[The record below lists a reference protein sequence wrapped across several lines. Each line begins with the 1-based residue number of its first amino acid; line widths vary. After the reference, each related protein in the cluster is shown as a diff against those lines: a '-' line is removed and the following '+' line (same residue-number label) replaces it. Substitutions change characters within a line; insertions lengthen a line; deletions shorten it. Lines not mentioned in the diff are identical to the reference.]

1 MLRIPIK
8 AVLLSTLFVLPITA
22 SAQSTNPATDMS
34 PNTETKSTKDNL
46 SGSDESFFTKAAEA
60 GLAEIEGA
68 KLAQQK
74 ASTSEVK
81 DFAARMIT
89 DHTKVSEELKA
100 LAVKKGVTLPTEPS
114 LIQKGEIKALSLLD
128 DKFDENYVDRMA
140 VSAHESTITLF
151 KDTVKDS
158 EDADIKAFA
167 QKTLPALESHLDMA
181 KKLHPTVSKTK

>member
-1 MLRIPIK
+1 MLRIPMTTL
-8 AVLLSTLFVLPITA
+8 LLSTLFMLPTTA

-34 PNTETKSTKDNL
+34 PNTETKSAKDDL
-46 SGSDESFFTKAAEA
+46 SGSDESFFNQAAEA

-100 LAVKKGVTLPTEPS
+100 LAIRKGVTLPTEPS
-114 LIQKGEIKALSLLD
+114 LIQKGEIEALSLLD

-151 KDTVKDS
+151 EDTVKDS

-167 QKTLPALESHLDMA
+167 QKTLPALEAHLDMA
-181 KKLHPTVSKTK
+181 KTLHPTVSKTK